1 MLFQPDG
8 VILLFAFLLDLLL
21 KDPASLPHPIR
32 WMGKAI
38 EFLEPRFRR
47 AIASPVLSGALF
59 SLTLVL
65 STWTIGALTI
75 RICHQVHPV
84 LAWGIEIVLLWYC
97 ISAGSLAESAGNV
110 VRQLLQR
117 GVSAARR
124 EVSMIVGRDTE
135 SLGENGILRA
145 ALETTAENFVDGVF
159 APMFYYA
166 LGGIPLALA
175 YKMVNTLDSMV
186 GYRND
191 RYIQFGKPAARID
204 DVANWIP
211 ARLAVL
217 LVAFGAHLL
226 NRRGR
231 DALHTALR
239 EGRNHLSPN
248 SGYPEAAFAGALHV
262 RLNGPN
268 FYYGILVEKPYIGKD
283 FEEVTPRRVF
293 QAIDLMLC
301 ASFLGVC
308 ILAVI
313 LR

>member
-1 MLFQPDG
+1 MVFQPDG
-8 VILLFAFLLDLLL
+8 AILLFSFLLDLLL
-21 KDPASLPHPIR
+21 KDPVSFPHPIR

-38 EFLEPRFRR
+38 ESFEPIFRR
-47 AIASPVLSGALF
+47 VVASPVLSGALF

-65 STWTIGALTI
+65 STWTIGALTLW
-75 RICHQVHPV
+75 ICRQVHPV
-84 LAWGIEIVLLWYC
+84 LARSVECVLLWYC
-97 ISAGSLAESAGNV
+97 ISAGSLAESAGDV

-117 GVSAARR
+117 GVPEARR
-124 EVSMIVGRDTE
+124 AVSMIVGRDTASLEE
-135 SLGENGILRA
+135 SGILRA

-159 APMFYYA
+159 APLFYYA
-166 LGGIPLALA
+166 VGGIPLALA

-191 RYIQFGKPAARID
+191 RYLQFGKAAARMD
-204 DVANWIP
+204 DVANWVP

-217 LVAFGAHLL
+217 LIACSAHLL
-226 NRRGR
+226 NGRGK

-239 EGRNHLSPN
+239 EGKNHLSPN

-268 FYYGILVEKPYIGKD
+268 FYHGVLVQKPYIGEK

-293 QAIDLMLC
+293 QAIDLMCC
-301 ASFLGVC
+301 ASFLSVC
-308 ILAVI
+308 LLAMI